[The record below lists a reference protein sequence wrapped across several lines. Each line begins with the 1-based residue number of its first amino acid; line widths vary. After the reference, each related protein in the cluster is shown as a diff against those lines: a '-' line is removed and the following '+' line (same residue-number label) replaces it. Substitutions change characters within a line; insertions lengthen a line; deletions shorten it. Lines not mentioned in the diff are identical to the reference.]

1 MKLSD
6 VILEDKEVYQL
17 NRILEGVTEKDIK
30 AVHESEKPLLNE
42 ALVSIIIGAVM
53 AAPKIIEYLAQVI
66 RFIVKIFKPL
76 KNKDGDFE
84 QGQNKV
90 SDWIE
95 KQGHTLHHK
104 YIHVVMKVVKFM
116 GVAKS
121 VWKNKETGKVDK
133 KKLELTAEIL
143 LNVAIAIAGVSAIG
157 GAVGALKAGSPII
170 AAIESGLGGIKGA
183 ELAAAVKQIGPKLL

>member
-1 MKLSD
+1 MKLAD

-17 NRILEGVTEKDIK
+17 NRILEGVTEEDIK

-84 QGQNKV
+84 TGENKV

-104 YIHVVMKVVKFM
+104 YIHVVMKVVKLL

-121 VWKNKETGKVDK
+121 VWKNKETGEVDK
-133 KKLELTAEIL
+133 KKLEQQKLKEEAKKKAEEEKAREEEEKRKRRGAQTE
-143 LNVAIAIAGVSAIG
+143 NG
-157 GAVGALKAGSPII
+157 GLCHRVDF
-170 AAIESGLGGIKGA
+170 
-183 ELAAAVKQIGPKLL
+183 